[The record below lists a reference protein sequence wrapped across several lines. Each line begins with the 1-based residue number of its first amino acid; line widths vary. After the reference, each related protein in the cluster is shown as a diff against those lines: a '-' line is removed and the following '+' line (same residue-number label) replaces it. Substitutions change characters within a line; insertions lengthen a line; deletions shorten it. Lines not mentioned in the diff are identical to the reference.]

1 MNPPIGIQPLTLK
14 VKKLSKDARL
24 PKYQTDGSGA
34 FDFYLPENAF
44 IDTHK
49 KSVKVPL
56 GVAVE
61 VPHGYGLFI
70 IPRSSTG
77 LKTTLRQSNSIG
89 LIDSDYRGEIAV
101 ILDNLDEVEAYAL
114 NKGERIAQGYLVK
127 LPHVNIVE
135 VNELSETERGTGGF
149 GSTGTK

>member
-1 MNPPIGIQPLTLK
+1 MNPPMGVPQLTLK

-44 IDTHK
+44 VDTNT
-49 KSVKVPL
+49 KSVKIPL
-56 GVAVE
+56 GIAVE
-61 VPHGYGLFI
+61 VPKGYGLFI

-77 LKTTLRQSNSIG
+77 LKTRLRQSNSIG

-101 ILDNLDEVEAYAL
+101 ILDNLDELEAYAL

-135 VNELSETERGTGGF
+135 VNELSETKRGTGGF

>member
-1 MNPPIGIQPLTLK
+1 MNPPMGKPSLTLK

-34 FDFYLPENAF
+34 FDFYLPENVF
-44 IDTHK
+44 VDTCT
-49 KSVKVPL
+49 KSVKIPL
-56 GVAVE
+56 GIAVE
-61 VPHGYGLFI
+61 VPKGYGLFI

-77 LKTTLRQSNSIG
+77 LKTGLRQSNSIG

-101 ILDNLDEVEAYAL
+101 ILDNLDELEAYAL

>member
-1 MNPPIGIQPLTLK
+1 MNPPTGVPQLTLK

-34 FDFYLPENAF
+34 FDFYLPEDAF
-44 IDTHK
+44 VDSN
-49 KSVKVPL
+49 KSCVKIPL
-56 GVAVE
+56 GIAVE

-101 ILDNLDEVEAYAL
+101 ILDNIGTMDGYVLH
-114 NKGERIAQGYLVK
+114 KGERIAQGYLVK
-127 LPHVNIVE
+127 LPHVDIIE